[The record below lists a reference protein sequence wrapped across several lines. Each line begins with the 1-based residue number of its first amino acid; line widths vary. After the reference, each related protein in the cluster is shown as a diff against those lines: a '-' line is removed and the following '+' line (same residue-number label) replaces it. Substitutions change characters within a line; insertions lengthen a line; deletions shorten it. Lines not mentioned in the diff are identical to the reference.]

1 MASMSNATTVK
12 ADPEE
17 PMPTGGHIFS
27 LLTPE
32 KHTATFGYVF
42 ISEQLSF
49 SLALCLKPI

>member
-1 MASMSNATTVK
+1 MVSMSNATTVK

-17 PMPTGGHIFS
+17 PMPTGGRIFS

-49 SLALCLKPI
+49 SSALCLKPI